1 MNFYVTGP
9 AAADLAE
16 LWDGYLER
24 GGTEDN
30 ATQLFDNLFRL
41 FQRLAD
47 LPNLGS
53 PRSYLSAGTLA
64 LPYKRY
70 MIIYRERVE
79 GVDILN
85 VLYGGM
91 DLESYFSSQD

>member
-1 MNFYVTGP
+1 MDFFITDP
-9 AAADLAE
+9 AAADLAK

-30 ATQLFDNLFRL
+30 VTQLFDNLFRL

-47 LPNLGS
+47 FPGLGL
-53 PRSYLSAGTLA
+53 PRSYLPADTLA

-70 MIIYRERVE
+70 MIIYRKRAG
-79 GVDILN
+79 GVDIFN

-91 DLESYFSSQD
+91 DLESYFSSE